1 MERWKPIKGFEDRYE
16 VSDHGRVRS
25 KDMRIPN
32 GQGWHIRRGKV
43 LKESTIKGG
52 YKKVELSDGTR
63 RHEGG
68 KRHHKGVHTLVAHA
82 FIDGYFEGA
91 TVDHLDFDPAN
102 NHFSNLEWV
111 TQKENNDRSRA
122 AGRHNPAKGS
132 RQHDAKLT
140 ESDIPVIR
148 QMRKDGM
155 VLREIAEKYSISI
168 AKISEIVNH
177 KAWKHV

>member
-1 MERWKPIKGFEDRYE
+1 MERWKPIKGFEERYE

-32 GQGWHIRRGKV
+32 GRGSYVRRGKV
-43 LKESTIKGG
+43 LKQGTREG
-52 YKKVELSDGTR
+52 YKIIEMSDGTR

-68 KRHHKGVHTLVAHA
+68 KRHHRSVHVLVAHA
-82 FIDGYFEGA
+82 FVDGHFEGA
-91 TVDHLDFDPAN
+91 TVDHLDFDPTN

-111 TQKENNDRSRA
+111 TQKVNNERKTA
-122 AGRHNPAKGS
+122 AGRHNPVKGS
-132 RQHDAKLT
+132 RQADAKLT

-155 VLREIAEKYSISI
+155 ILREIAEKYSISI